1 MPVPTFDELQDPGME
16 MSRLAR
22 ERLGGGYD
30 SNTYDGGEPISLK
43 DLSNLSGG
51 NAGGSEKS
59 FPAINMFNIYSANF
73 FRNRRPD
80 GSNPLGMGEFF
91 GYNQT
96 LTRTQVR
103 FAYSSSSGTTACSFT
118 MQSTIYYHDGSNTI
132 PVDGDRMYTTYN
144 GFTPAPAGFYQLF
157 DPSTGISE
165 GTYAEVLGG
174 GGGFAGTIIGVSSC

>member
-1 MPVPTFDELQDPGME
+1 MPVPLYSDLQDPGME

-30 SNTYDGGEPISLK
+30 SNTYDGGEPIYLS
-43 DLSNLSGG
+43 DLSRLTGG
-51 NAGGSEKS
+51 NTSGSEKS
-59 FPAINMFNIYSANF
+59 FPAINQLNIQSANF

-80 GSNPLGMGEFF
+80 GNDPLKMGEFF

-96 LTRTQVR
+96 LTRREVR
-103 FAYSSSSGTTACSFT
+103 FAYSSTSSTTACSFT
-118 MQSTIYYHDGSNTI
+118 MVSTIYWHDGSNTI

-144 GFTPAPAGFYQLF
+144 GFTAAPGGYYQLF
-157 DPSTGISE
+157 DPSSGLSE

-174 GGGFAGTIIGVSSC
+174 GGGFVGTIIGISSC